1 MEDKERLMTQKIVF
15 TAEEDR
21 QLDDLIYKFKSDDE
35 YYAHIQRQ
43 AVSHI
48 LRAKGSNQKPTA
60 EQRLINIII
69 SNRY

>member
-1 MEDKERLMTQKIVF
+1 MTQKIEF

-21 QLDDLIYKFKSDDE
+21 QLDDLIDKFKSDDE

-43 AVSHI
+43 AVSRI
-48 LRAKGSNQKPTA
+48 LRAKGDNQRPTA
-60 EQRLINIII
+60 EERLIGIVI

>member
-1 MEDKERLMTQKIVF
+1 MTQNIEY
-15 TAEEDR
+15 TTEEDR
-21 QLDDLIYKFKSDDE
+21 QLDELIDKFKSDDE

-48 LRAKGSNQKPTA
+48 LRAKGSNQKSTA

-69 SNRY
+69 NNRY

>member
-1 MEDKERLMTQKIVF
+1 MTQKIEY

-21 QLDDLIYKFKSDDE
+21 QLDDLIDKFKSDDE

-43 AVSHI
+43 AVSNI
-48 LRAKGSNQKPTA
+48 LRAKGGNQRPTA
-60 EQRLINIII
+60 EERLINIVI

>member
-1 MEDKERLMTQKIVF
+1 MTQKIEF

-21 QLDDLIYKFKSDDE
+21 QLDDLIDKFKSDDE

-43 AVSHI
+43 AVSLI
-48 LRAKGSNQKPTA
+48 LRAKGGNHRPTA
-60 EQRLINIII
+60 EERLISIVI

>member
-1 MEDKERLMTQKIVF
+1 MTQKIEF

-21 QLDDLIYKFKSDDE
+21 QLDDLIDKFKSDDE

-48 LRAKGSNQKPTA
+48 LRAKDSNQKPPA

>member
-1 MEDKERLMTQKIVF
+1 MANTINF
-15 TAEEDR
+15 TPEKDR
-21 QLDDLIYKFKSDDE
+21 QLDDLVDKFKSDDE

-48 LRAKGSNQKPTA
+48 LRAKGGNQRPKA
-60 EQRLINIII
+60 EERLISIVI

>member
-1 MEDKERLMTQKIVF
+1 MTQKIEF
-15 TAEEDR
+15 TIEEDR
-21 QLDDLIYKFKSDDE
+21 QLDDLIDKFKSDDE

-48 LRAKGSNQKPTA
+48 IRAKRGDVRPTA
-60 EQRLINIII
+60 EERLISIVI

>member
-1 MEDKERLMTQKIVF
+1 MTQKIEF

-21 QLDDLIYKFKSDDE
+21 QLDDLIDKFKSDDE

-48 LRAKGSNQKPTA
+48 LQTKGGNQRPTA
-60 EQRLINIII
+60 EERLISIVI

>member
-1 MEDKERLMTQKIVF
+1 MTQNIEY
-15 TAEEDR
+15 TTEEDR
-21 QLDDLIYKFKSDDE
+21 QLDELIDKFKSDDE

-43 AVSHI
+43 TVSHI

-69 SNRY
+69 NNRY

>member
-1 MEDKERLMTQKIVF
+1 MTQKIEF

-21 QLDDLIYKFKSDDE
+21 HLDDLIDKFKSDDE

-43 AVSHI
+43 AVPHI
-48 LRAKGSNQKPTA
+48 LRAKGGNQRPTA
-60 EQRLINIII
+60 EERLISIVI

>member
-1 MEDKERLMTQKIVF
+1 MSQKIEY
-15 TAEEDR
+15 TQEEDR
-21 QLDDLIYKFKSDDE
+21 QLDELIDKFKSDDE

-48 LRAKGSNQKPTA
+48 LRVKGGNQRPTA
-60 EQRLINIII
+60 EERLISIVI

>member
-1 MEDKERLMTQKIVF
+1 MTQNIEF

-21 QLDDLIYKFKSDDE
+21 QLDELIDKFKSDDG

-43 AVSHI
+43 TVSRI
-48 LRAKGSNQKPTA
+48 LRQKGGNQRPTA
-60 EQRLINIII
+60 EERLISIVI

>member
-1 MEDKERLMTQKIVF
+1 MTQKIEF

-21 QLDDLIYKFKSDDE
+21 QLDDLIDKFKSDDE

-43 AVSHI
+43 AVSYI
-48 LRAKGSNQKPTA
+48 LRAKGGNKRPTA
-60 EQRLINIII
+60 EERLISIII

>member
-1 MEDKERLMTQKIVF
+1 MTQNIEY
-15 TAEEDR
+15 TTEEDR
-21 QLDDLIYKFKSDDE
+21 QLDELIDKFKSDDE

-48 LRAKGSNQKPTA
+48 LRQKGDNRRPTA
-60 EQRLINIII
+60 EERLINIVV

>member
-1 MEDKERLMTQKIVF
+1 MEDKERLMTQKIEF

-21 QLDDLIYKFKSDDE
+21 QLDDLIDKFKSDDE

-48 LRAKGSNQKPTA
+48 LRVKGGNQRPTA
-60 EQRLINIII
+60 EERLISIVIR
-69 SNRY
+69 NRY